1 MRLDELTAATF
12 EPHVGSAFA
21 TDAET
26 AQIELVLES
35 VTRLGDRR
43 GGREPFSLIF
53 HGPRQPALA
62 QAIRRLEH
70 PALGALEIFVVP
82 LAPAGDASRYEA
94 IFT

>member
-12 EPHVGSAFA
+12 EPHIGSAFA
-21 TDAET
+21 TGDAP

-35 VTRLGDRR
+35 VTRLGDRP
-43 GGREPFSLIF
+43 GGREPFSLLF
-53 HGPRQPALA
+53 RGPPQPALA
-62 QAIRRLEH
+62 QAIHRLEH
-70 PALGALEIFVVP
+70 ASLGVLEIFVVP